1 MGRGVNRRHT
11 CRRVPVVALVLV
23 ALVVLLT
30 ASLFMRKVGEEGG
43 LAGTRALSGETAQD
57 PKDGGRG
64 PSGENAEDGSSD
76 VSADASKG
84 QGPVDLVSQ
93 VISSKEVLVTSEE
106 GEVPQVAGQLLQSYK
121 DRGDCVLAQAGYL
134 DLFGSVWG
142 CVINGGSW
150 VDVCLVS
157 DAGGGESHL
166 SVVHLDAKDV
176 AAELLGGNAN
186 DGGRP

>member
-23 ALVVLLT
+23 TLVALL
-30 ASLFMRKVGEEGG
+30 AAGLFMRKGREERGP
-43 LAGTRALSGETAQD
+43 ADTRALSEEMAQD
-57 PKDGGRG
+57 PQDGGRR
-64 PSGENAEDGSSD
+64 PSGEAAEDGSSD
-76 VSADASKG
+76 VPVDALRG
-84 QGPVDLVSQ
+84 QGPVGLVSQ
-93 VISSKEVLVTSEE
+93 VISGKEVSVTSEE

-157 DAGGGESHL
+157 DAGGGESRL

-176 AAELLGGNAN
+176 AAELLGGDAN